1 MIKIVRL
8 EAMVVALPMLDGF
21 KTGFG
26 NIARKQQ
33 IIVKLV
39 TDQGVLGYGESSTL
53 EEPVYN
59 HETTASCLYVL
70 EDVLAPR
77 IVGKSFD
84 TIEEFIAAYSDV
96 IGNPAARAGVE
107 SAFWHLLAQEKNT
120 SLKELFGGTQTN
132 IKVGEGVGIVDSI
145 PELLDKVQSHLAFGF
160 SRIKVK
166 IKPGWDIE
174 PLTAIRQRWP
184 DVPIMADG
192 NSTYNLDG
200 HADLLK
206 SFEKFEL
213 EMLEQPL
220 AADNF
225 LDHAKLQ
232 AMTSTI
238 ISLDESIESFND
250 ARTAIALQACRSMNI
265 KIGRIGSIVE
275 AMKIHD
281 YAAEHNV
288 GVWCGGMLETGV
300 GRAFNLAL
308 ASKPNY
314 IHAADMSPYQ
324 LYFKDDITEPG
335 LTIATDGSIEVPDE
349 PGLGFAINQDKLKKY
364 TVKTIIVN

>member
-8 EAMVVALPMLDGF
+8 EAMVVALPMLDAF

-26 NIARKQQ
+26 NISRKQH

-39 TDQGVLGYGESSTL
+39 TENGAVGYGESSTL
-53 EEPVYN
+53 AEPVYN

-70 EDVLAPR
+70 EQILAPR
-77 IVGKSFD
+77 IIGKSFTD
-84 TIEEFIAAYSDV
+84 VDHFIAAYSDI

-107 SAFWHLLAQEKNT
+107 SAFWHLLSQEKDC
-120 SLKELFGGTQTN
+120 SLKKLFGGTQAT
-132 IKVGEGVGIVDSI
+132 IKVGEGVGIADSI
-145 PELLDKVQSHLAFGF
+145 SQLLDKVQDHLEFGF

-174 PLTAIRQRWP
+174 PLSAIRERWP
-184 DVPIMADG
+184 EVPIMADG
-192 NSTYNLDG
+192 NSTYNLAE
-200 HADLLK
+200 HAELLK
-206 SFEKFEL
+206 NFEQFDL

-220 AADNF
+220 AADDF
-225 LDHAKLQ
+225 VDHAKLQ

-238 ISLDESIESFND
+238 ISLDESIESLND
-250 ARTAIALQACRSMNI
+250 ARTAIALKACQSMNI

-281 YAAEHNV
+281 YAAENKI
-288 GVWCGGMLETGV
+288 GVWSGGMLETGV

-335 LTIATDGSIEVPDE
+335 LNIASDGSIQVPDE
-349 PGLGFAINQDKLKKY
+349 PGLGFAINHDKLKKY
-364 TVKTIIVN
+364 TVKTIIVD